1 VQTPRVEIPMRRA
14 LVLILL
20 SASLLSASLL
30 SAPSS
35 PLKQLWSFLA
45 SVWEAPAPTPD
56 AGCGLDPNGKPICQ
70 HGS

>member
-1 VQTPRVEIPMRRA
+1 MPRVEMPMRRA
-14 LVLILL
+14 MVLI
-20 SASLLSASLL
+20 LLSASLL

-35 PLKQLWSFLA
+35 PLEQLWSFLA
-45 SVWEAPAPTPD
+45 SVWGAPESVQPTPTGD